1 MRKTLRAAVFGVPAL
16 AGFLALASSGTA
28 FADGPPAYA
37 QSTAGVSAPC
47 GANGCGSV
55 SSEIVSL
62 PAAGAPNAQTTYAVE
77 LSDTQQSV
85 VLSLGPLAN
94 GTYQATIA
102 TVINDYPQLTV
113 GFDDGSNPVS
123 QVYAAGD
130 AVMLQL
136 SYDSS
141 GNIVWNVLNLSND
154 TSAPFGG
161 TYLDAGQVFTSAFT
175 GAVFAQDQYG
185 YPASWTQ
192 PAADTDLVNFK
203 HTVVT
208 DQLSN
213 LIDPATWSKVQAR
226 AGGIK
231 QGKLLATSS
240 VGKAFKITLEG

>member
-16 AGFLALASSGTA
+16 AGALALASSGTA

-55 SSEIVSL
+55 SSEVVSL
-62 PAAGAPNAQTTYAVE
+62 PAAGAPNAQTTYAVWM
-77 LSDTQQSV
+77 SDAQQSV

-94 GTYQATIA
+94 GDYAA
-102 TVINDYPQLTV
+102 TVVNDINDYPQLTV
-113 GFDDGSNPVS
+113 GYDNGSNPVS

-130 AVMLQL
+130 NVMLEL
-136 SYDSS
+136 SYDAQ
-141 GNIVWNVLNLSND
+141 GNIVYTVLDLTND
-154 TSAPFGG
+154 TDAPFTG
-161 TYLDAGQVFTSAFT
+161 TFLDSGQQFTTASAGAI
-175 GAVFAQDQYG
+175 FAQDPYG
-185 YPASWTQ
+185 YPASFTQ
-192 PAADTDLVNFK
+192 PTADTDLVNFK

-208 DQLSN
+208 DQLGTV
-213 LIDPATWSKVQAR
+213 IDPGTWSKVQAR